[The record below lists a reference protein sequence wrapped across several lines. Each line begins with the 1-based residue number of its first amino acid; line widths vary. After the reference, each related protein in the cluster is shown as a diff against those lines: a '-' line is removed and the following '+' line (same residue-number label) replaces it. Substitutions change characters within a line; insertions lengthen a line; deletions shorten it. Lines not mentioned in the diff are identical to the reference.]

1 MEEIYATIIIISIIL
16 LILCIGIV
24 FAIVNYKVKQRVYL
38 EEKKTMQED
47 FENQLMKSQ
56 IEVQEITFEE
66 LGKELHDN
74 VGQLLSSTKMLLGV
88 TQRSLAE
95 IPETLNLAEETLG
108 KAINELRALTKSLDK
123 EWLER
128 FDLITNLEAEINRI
142 NVAKTTHI
150 NFTHC
155 GKLPIDT
162 QKQIILF
169 RIMQEAL
176 QNAIKHADAASI
188 SINIT
193 MTSNTIS
200 LKIYDDGIG
209 FEMQSANTGLG
220 ISNMKH
226 RTALLGGTISWNVSA
241 TGSRVN
247 IQLPIKDNDH
257 EN

>member
-1 MEEIYATIIIISIIL
+1 MEEIYATIIITSIIL
-16 LILCIGIV
+16 IILCLGIV
-24 FAIVNYKVKQRVYL
+24 FAIVNYKVKQRIFL
-38 EEKKTMQED
+38 QEKKTMQED

-56 IEVQEITFEE
+56 IEVQEMTFDE

-88 TQRSLAE
+88 TQRSLTD

-128 FDLITNLEAEINRI
+128 FDLITNLETEINRI
-142 NVAKTTHI
+142 NVAKTVCI
-150 NFTHC
+150 SFMHC

-169 RIMQEAL
+169 RIIQEAL
-176 QNAIKHADAASI
+176 QNAIKHADAANI

-193 MTSNTIS
+193 VSSNTIS
-200 LKIYDDGIG
+200 LRIYDDGKG
-209 FEMQSANTGLG
+209 FEMQSTDTGLG
-220 ISNMKH
+220 IRNMQH
-226 RTALLGGTISWNVSA
+226 RTALLGGTINWDLSA

-247 IQLPIKDNDH
+247 IQLPIKENDH

>member
-56 IEVQEITFEE
+56 IEVQEITFAE

-88 TQRSLAE
+88 TQRSLDE

-108 KAINELRALTKSLDK
+108 KAIHELRALTKSLDK

-128 FDLITNLEAEINRI
+128 FDLITNLQAEINRI
-142 NVAKTTHI
+142 NVAKTTRI
-150 NFTHC
+150 SFAHC

-169 RIMQEAL
+169 RIIQEAL

-188 SINIT
+188 EINIT
-193 MTSNTIS
+193 MVSNVIN
-200 LKIYDDGIG
+200 LKIYDDGKG

-220 ISNMKH
+220 INNMKH

-247 IQLPIKDNDH
+247 IQLPVKDNDH

>member
-1 MEEIYATIIIISIIL
+1 MEEIYATIIITSIIL
-16 LILCIGIV
+16 IILCLGIV
-24 FAIVNYKVKQRVYL
+24 FAIVNYKVKQRIFL
-38 EEKKTMQED
+38 QEKKTMQED

-56 IEVQEITFEE
+56 IEVQEMTFDE

-88 TQRSLAE
+88 TQRSLTD

-128 FDLITNLEAEINRI
+128 FDLITNLETEINRI
-142 NVAKTTHI
+142 NVAKTVCI
-150 NFTHC
+150 SFTHC

-169 RIMQEAL
+169 RIIQEAL
-176 QNAIKHADAASI
+176 QNAIKHADAANI

-193 MTSNTIS
+193 LSSNTIS
-200 LKIYDDGIG
+200 LRIYDDGKG
-209 FEMQSANTGLG
+209 FEMQSTDTGLG
-220 ISNMKH
+220 IRNMQH
-226 RTALLGGTISWNVSA
+226 RTALLGGTINWDLSA

-247 IQLPIKDNDH
+247 IQLPIKENDH